1 MPASRKPLLLASV
14 ALVVLG
20 SGAGSQGMVT
30 YTQAQAD
37 RGHAVYERACTSCH
51 AADLHG
57 DENAEVPALVGENFD
72 RSWRGEPLSALFDK
86 ASKTMPADRPGALTP
101 AEYADI
107 IAYLLQANR
116 VPVGSDELHPDPAA
130 LRSVIPPLAERTP

>member
-1 MPASRKPLLLASV
+1 
-14 ALVVLG
+14 
-20 SGAGSQGMVT
+20 
-30 YTQAQAD
+30 
-37 RGHAVYERACTSCH
+37 VYERACTSCH

-57 DENAEVPALVGENFD
+57 DENAEVPALVGDSFD

-116 VPVGSDELHPDPAA
+116 LPPGADELRPDPAA
-130 LRSVIPPLAERTP
+130 LRALIPPLAKGTP